1 MCFSSLCRY
10 GLGDTPITDEV
21 FSEFDHSL
29 QEEFGLA
36 FRNSC
41 AYGIDCEDDPLDWR
55 IPDWYA
61 PTAAWW
67 GYYTTGGVM
76 EKDSAAEWYQSE
88 VFWWHQKAA
97 KQGFESRSFNFHTK
111 LGNFGNH
118 NIKPPPITSPGSLFF
133 HNHVRSKAAASSATA
148 GTGSSRDG
156 PLELDSLG
164 GLGIDDGIPVENMA
178 VLLFAA
184 YLNSVFLTY
193 ASTSMMMALYANF
206 SARYLSSVTIAWVGY
221 SAWRTILLYSMAMYL
236 AAYFAFIWRMI
247 AVSGLMYR
255 ALWTVHVAPCWRTL
269 AYIMCGLKVREQ
281 LVQTSRLKAPARHL
295 TIMLLLS
302 NGRRSAIEHVNSHM
316 TIAAFKNLVHST
328 EGYPADLIR
337 ITYAGKAL
345 TEDSRSLSDCG
356 VRHESRME
364 IMIRN
369 RGGGVTG
376 GGGTK
381 SQVVSFHTKT
391 GVINTTIS
399 SDNANPMFC
408 NATQVQEAGQGAEVT
423 ESTIG

>member
-1 MCFSSLCRY
+1 MCFSSLCRD

-21 FSEFDHSL
+21 FSEFDHSS
-29 QEEFGLA
+29 QREFGLA

-41 AYGIDCEDDPLDWR
+41 AYGIECEDDPLDWR
-55 IPDWYA
+55 TPDWYA
-61 PTAAWW
+61 PRAAF
-67 GYYTTGGVM
+67 GYSATYDGLFS

-88 VFWWHQKAA
+88 AIRWYQQAA
-97 KQGFESRSFNFHTK
+97 NPGVDRVSITSK
-111 LGNFGNH
+111 LLFQ
-118 NIKPPPITSPGSLFF
+118 NIIPPPITNPGSLFF

-156 PLELDSLG
+156 PLELHCLG

-193 ASTSMMMALYANF
+193 ASTSIMMALYANF

-221 SAWRTILLYSMAMYL
+221 SAWKTILLYSMAMYL

-247 AVSGLMYR
+247 AVSALMYR
-255 ALWTVHVAPCWRTL
+255 ALWTVHIAPCLRTL

-281 LVQTSRLKAPARHL
+281 LVQTNRLKAPARYL
-295 TIMLLLS
+295 TIILLLS
-302 NGRRSAIEHVNSHM
+302 NGRRSVIEHVNSHM
-316 TIAAFKNLVHST
+316 TIAAFKNLVQSI

-345 TEDSRSLSDCG
+345 T
-356 VRHESRME
+356 
-364 IMIRN
+364 
-369 RGGGVTG
+369 
-376 GGGTK
+376 
-381 SQVVSFHTKT
+381 
-391 GVINTTIS
+391 
-399 SDNANPMFC
+399 
-408 NATQVQEAGQGAEVT
+408 
-423 ESTIG
+423 